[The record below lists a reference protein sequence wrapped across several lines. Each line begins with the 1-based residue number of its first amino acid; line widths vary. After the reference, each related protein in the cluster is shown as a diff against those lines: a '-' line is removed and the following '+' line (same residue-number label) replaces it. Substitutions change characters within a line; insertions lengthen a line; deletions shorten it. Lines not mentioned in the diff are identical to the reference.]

1 MIADLT
7 QLRSGLVGGSP
18 SEVMCMLGS
27 NDGFECV
34 VCVRLVGGREWQ
46 VLVRERRYQAEEI
59 NARRA
64 RIVCGL
70 LDLLVF

>member
-1 MIADLT
+1 
-7 QLRSGLVGGSP
+7 
-18 SEVMCMLGS
+18 MLGS